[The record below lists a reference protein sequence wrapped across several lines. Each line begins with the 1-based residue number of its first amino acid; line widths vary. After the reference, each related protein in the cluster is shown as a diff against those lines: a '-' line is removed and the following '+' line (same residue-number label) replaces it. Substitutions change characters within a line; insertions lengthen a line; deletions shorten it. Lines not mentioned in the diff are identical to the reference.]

1 MQMWSMDS
9 DEPVHSL
16 KVDSACCSLV
26 CHPIGK
32 TGDVMGATTP
42 SNESLIAWCD

>member
-9 DEPVHSL
+9 EEPVHSL
-16 KVDSACCSLV
+16 EVDSGCCSLV

-32 TGDVMGATTP
+32 TGDGMGATTP
-42 SNESLIAWCD
+42 SNESLIAWSD